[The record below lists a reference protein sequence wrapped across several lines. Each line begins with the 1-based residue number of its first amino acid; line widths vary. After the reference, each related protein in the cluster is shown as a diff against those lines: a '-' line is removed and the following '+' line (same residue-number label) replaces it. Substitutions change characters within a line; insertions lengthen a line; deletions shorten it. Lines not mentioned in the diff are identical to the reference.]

1 MGMKLDMAAFFN
13 SRIRSKLA
21 FLPGR
26 GKCHPIGVD
35 ISNGVLKL
43 AQLASNPKG
52 TVLVAADSRN
62 CPEQIEPGSA
72 EWQRWTINAISELTA
87 NGRFRGKNAAAA
99 VAPGDVFI
107 DHIRIPPSAEGPANT
122 KTAGKKRHSEQ
133 LLQNSIVSKIKQK
146 LPFEAEQA
154 MIKYIPTE
162 DDNAVAVATERKKID
177 RHLAIY
183 ERANLHISS
192 ITVWPLALVNTYVQF
207 FGRRKSDIDAVVMLL
222 DMEPERT
229 NVVIC
234 RHKNLLFAC
243 SIFMG
248 TSQLGAVADK
258 SGSAARNDEMTA
270 RLVLELTGCRRH
282 FSSIYKKARL
292 ERLIF
297 LSGRSADR
305 NICTAIAKQMELPA
319 QMGDCLAAVRM
330 PALADANGP
339 DIDRR
344 QCQINWATAF
354 GLGLS

>member
-1 MGMKLDMAAFFN
+1 LGMKLDMAALFN

-26 GKCHPIGVD
+26 GKCYPIGVD
-35 ISNGVLKL
+35 ISDGALKL
-43 AQLASNPKG
+43 AQLANNPKG
-52 TVLVAADSRN
+52 AVLVAADSRN

-72 EWQRWTINAISELTA
+72 EWQRWAISAISELTA

-107 DHIRIPPSAEGPANT
+107 DHIRMPPSAESPAND
-122 KTAGKKRHSEQ
+122 KTTGKRRRFEQ
-133 LLQNSIVSKIKQK
+133 SLHNSIVSKIKQK

-162 DDNAVAVATERKKID
+162 DDNAIAIATERKKID

-183 ERANLHISS
+183 ERANLQISS
-192 ITVWPLALVNTYVQF
+192 ITVWPLALTNTYVQF

-222 DMEPERT
+222 DMEPGRT

-234 RHKNLLFAC
+234 RHKKPLFAC
-243 SIFMG
+243 SISIG
-248 TSQLGAVADK
+248 TGRLGAVADK
-258 SGSAARNDEMTA
+258 SGSTAQNDEMTA
-270 RLVLELTGCRRH
+270 RLALELTGCRRH

-297 LSGRSADR
+297 LSGRLADR
-305 NICTAIAKQMELPA
+305 NIYTAIAKQLELPA

-330 PALADANGP
+330 PASAEADGP

-354 GLGLS
+354 GLSLS